1 MAFEKQ
7 FINNELHAVFAVDA
21 DELRRALLDYAEG
34 IDSGSV
40 DKIEN
45 ADSGTLL
52 NLFIQEAT
60 TEGAVR
66 DFNDAIGVLVCNH
79 FD

>member
-1 MAFEKQ
+1 MDFEKQ
-7 FINNELHAVFAVDA
+7 FINGEPYAVFTLDA
-21 DELRRALLDYAEG
+21 EEIRRALIDYAEG
-34 IDSGSV
+34 TGSGSV

-45 ADSGTLL
+45 ADSETLL

-60 TEGAVR
+60 TEGAVQ

>member
-7 FINNELHAVFAVDA
+7 FISGADHAVFALDA
-21 DELRRALLDYAEG
+21 EEIRSALIDYAEG
-34 IDSGSV
+34 TGSGDV

-45 ADSGTLL
+45 ADSETLL
-52 NLFIQEAT
+52 DLFIQEAST
-60 TEGAVR
+60 DGAIQ
-66 DFNDAIGVLVCNH
+66 DFNDAVGVLVCNH